1 MYTVKNNESIVDVC
15 LNSTGD
21 LSSWETILNL
31 NGFTD
36 WNPDLYN
43 GQVLQV
49 PIVINPINYQQ
60 LQLYPV
66 NNFENFDTT
75 QFNPNTNGSLVY
87 ILNHVIVKTQNIV
100 PISTKKQI
108 YIVSTGETIVDV
120 VLNATGS
127 LDNWETILNVN
138 NFTDWNPDLYVGQE
152 IIIEYLDLQI
162 NNIIQFISYPIN
174 SDPGINDLDVQIDN
188 LISKFGIH
196 YLFEP
201 EGNIY
206 KFEPDGNL
214 YIFE

>member
-1 MYTVKNNESIVDVC
+1 MYIVKNNENIVDVC

-36 WNPDLYN
+36 WNPELYN
-43 GQVLQV
+43 GQILQV
-49 PIVINPINYQQ
+49 PIVINNINYQQ

-66 NNFENFDTT
+66 NNFENFDET
-75 QFNPNTNGSLVY
+75 QFNTL
-87 ILNHVIVKTQNIV
+87 IELLNSVIVKKQNIS
-100 PISTKKQI
+100 IQKTKQQV
-108 YIVSTGETIVDV
+108 YIVSQGETIVDV

-127 LDNWETILNVN
+127 LDNWETILNAN
-138 NFTDWNPDLYVGQE
+138 RFTDWNPDLYVGQE

-174 SDPGINDLDVQIDN
+174 SDPGINDLELQIDN